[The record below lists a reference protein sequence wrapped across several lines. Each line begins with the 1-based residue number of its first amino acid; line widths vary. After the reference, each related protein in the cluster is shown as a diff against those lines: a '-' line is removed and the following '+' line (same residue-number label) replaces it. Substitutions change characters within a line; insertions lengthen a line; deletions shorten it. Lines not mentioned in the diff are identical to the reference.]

1 MSDTPAPAPAPAS
14 LPAADSATVVPE
26 ISEPKATS
34 AADDAESVASHPVD
48 LTAGGEDGKGT
59 ITLRA
64 LISTKEAGI
73 IIGKAG
79 ETVAKLRDS
88 TKVKAGVSKVV
99 SGVQDRVLSITGSV
113 DQISEVSPA
122 FLLPVVPCLTS
133 LKAYGQVASLLL
145 NTPLA
150 DPTHLPSNGFCSLR
164 LLISHNLMGTIIGR
178 QGQKIKQIQDAS
190 GARMV
195 ASKEML
201 PQSTE
206 RVVEVQGNVEA
217 IKHALREI
225 ATCVL
230 EDWERAQGTVPYH
243 PGAAGDQG
251 VLAGG
256 LGAQTVTGPTGGIRR
271 TSLATGPFGLGDRR
285 QSRAAP
291 MPGGDRR
298 QSEGAALALAN
309 GMAGLNMNPFAGNG
323 ANPAATPFAPG
334 YSAGP
339 QQTLSATSAN
349 FSSLDPL
356 SPAANTAFGAPASA
370 ISAPAQLVG
379 ANLKTQNIS
388 IPSDMVG
395 CIIGRA
401 GSKITE
407 IRRLSGSRIS
417 IAKNP
422 HDESGERMFT
432 IVGSSEANEKALYL
446 LYSQL
451 EIEKQRRVSAGG
463 LQGGEA
469 GSPGYEHA

>member
-1 MSDTPAPAPAPAS
+1 
-14 LPAADSATVVPE
+14 
-26 ISEPKATS
+26 
-34 AADDAESVASHPVD
+34 
-48 LTAGGEDGKGT
+48 
-59 ITLRA
+59 
-64 LISTKEAGI
+64 
-73 IIGKAG
+73 
-79 ETVAKLRDS
+79 
-88 TKVKAGVSKVV
+88 
-99 SGVQDRVLSITGSV
+99 
-113 DQISEVSPA
+113 
-122 FLLPVVPCLTS
+122 
-133 LKAYGQVASLLL
+133 
-145 NTPLA
+145 
-150 DPTHLPSNGFCSLR
+150 
-164 LLISHNLMGTIIGR
+164 MGTIIGR

-298 QSEGAALALAN
+298 QSETAALALAN

-334 YSAGP
+334 YSAAP
-339 QQTLSATSAN
+339 QQHALSATSAN
-349 FSSLDPL
+349 FSVDPL
-356 SPAANTAFGAPASA
+356 SPAATTATFGAPASA
-370 ISAPAQLVG
+370 ISAPAQLTG

-432 IVGSSEANEKALYL
+432 IVGSAEANEKALYL

-451 EIEKQRRVSAGG
+451 EIEKQRRVSAGAV
-463 LQGGEA
+463 QGVEA
-469 GSPGYEHA
+469 GSNGYEHA

>member
-1 MSDTPAPAPAPAS
+1 
-14 LPAADSATVVPE
+14 
-26 ISEPKATS
+26 
-34 AADDAESVASHPVD
+34 
-48 LTAGGEDGKGT
+48 
-59 ITLRA
+59 
-64 LISTKEAGI
+64 
-73 IIGKAG
+73 
-79 ETVAKLRDS
+79 
-88 TKVKAGVSKVV
+88 
-99 SGVQDRVLSITGSV
+99 
-113 DQISEVSPA
+113 
-122 FLLPVVPCLTS
+122 
-133 LKAYGQVASLLL
+133 
-145 NTPLA
+145 
-150 DPTHLPSNGFCSLR
+150 
-164 LLISHNLMGTIIGR
+164 MGTIIGR

-217 IKHALREI
+217 IKHALKEI

-271 TSLATGPFGLGDRR
+271 SSLVTGPFGLGDRR

-298 QSEGAALALAN
+298 QSEGGALSGLAN
-309 GMAGLNMNPFAGNG
+309 GLGNLNINPFAAANG
-323 ANPAATPFAPG
+323 ANPAAVPFAPG
-334 YSAGP
+334 YPAGL
-339 QQTLSATSAN
+339 QNGQHHAALSPMTANYPIDPLTPSSTTSFGQSITTSA
-349 FSSLDPL
+349 P
-356 SPAANTAFGAPASA
+356 PAPA
-370 ISAPAQLVG
+370 G
-379 ANLKTQNIS
+379 NLKTQNIS

-432 IVGSSEANEKALYL
+432 IVGSAEANEKALYL

-451 EIEKQRRVSAGG
+451 EIEKQRRVSAGAV
-463 LQGGEA
+463 GGEA
-469 GSPGYEHA
+469 GSPSAGGFEHGA

>member
-1 MSDTPAPAPAPAS
+1 
-14 LPAADSATVVPE
+14 
-26 ISEPKATS
+26 
-34 AADDAESVASHPVD
+34 
-48 LTAGGEDGKGT
+48 
-59 ITLRA
+59 
-64 LISTKEAGI
+64 
-73 IIGKAG
+73 
-79 ETVAKLRDS
+79 
-88 TKVKAGVSKVV
+88 
-99 SGVQDRVLSITGSV
+99 
-113 DQISEVSPA
+113 
-122 FLLPVVPCLTS
+122 
-133 LKAYGQVASLLL
+133 
-145 NTPLA
+145 
-150 DPTHLPSNGFCSLR
+150 
-164 LLISHNLMGTIIGR
+164 MGTIIGR
-178 QGQKIKQIQDAS
+178 QGSKIKQIQDAS
-190 GARMV
+190 GCRMV

-206 RVVEVQGNVEA
+206 RVVEIQGNVEA
-217 IKHALREI
+217 IKHALRQVAE
-225 ATCVL
+225 CVL

-271 TSLATGPFGLGDRR
+271 TSLATGPFGLGERR

-298 QSEGAALALAN
+298 KSEGGAALLAN
-309 GMAGLNMNPFAGNG
+309 GVANLNINPFAAPPPVPMSGG
-323 ANPAATPFAPG
+323 AAPFAPG
-334 YSAGP
+334 YHP
-339 QQTLSATSAN
+339 VLSAASAT
-349 FSSLDPL
+349 FPLDPL
-356 SPAANTAFGAPASA
+356 SPATSSTFTPHTGSSLGNHGSSPLANNNNTSPNGNSNG
-370 ISAPAQLVG
+370 SSTS

-432 IVGSSEANEKALYL
+432 IVGSVEANEKALYL

-463 LQGGEA
+463 VPGGA
-469 GSPGYEHA
+469 PGSPGQGGYEHGA